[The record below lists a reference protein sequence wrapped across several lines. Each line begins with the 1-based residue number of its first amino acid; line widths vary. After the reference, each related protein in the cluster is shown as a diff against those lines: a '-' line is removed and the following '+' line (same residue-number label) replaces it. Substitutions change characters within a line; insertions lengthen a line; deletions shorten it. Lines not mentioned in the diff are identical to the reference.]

1 MRPELAPEPPA
12 VHPAEALAGLDGA
25 CGLGPQFDCGGL
37 AMAGTMRCRFL
48 TRYAFKIATTRLR
61 IALKLAQ

>member
-1 MRPELAPEPPA
+1 LRPEIAPEPPA
-12 VHPAEALAGLDGA
+12 VHPAKAFAGLDGA
-25 CGLGPQFDCGGL
+25 AAPPPFDCGGL